1 MTMNFKNIISF
12 ICFILFFIIVSQGW
26 AESKKPNFWIT
37 EEEAALPERKILK
50 AKKERLPRT
59 DLAYPVSDESMAGPI
74 INVEK
79 PSQKKTYSDLIDV
92 VIHFTKNPFG
102 EPVDMKSLKVIL
114 LKLWDIDLTDRVRS
128 FIKGTDIEASGLKFP
143 EGEHEIEIR
152 IKDQE
157 EMETTMVFKV
167 KVG

>member
-1 MTMNFKNIISF
+1 MLMNLKNSFSF
-12 ICFILFFIIVSQGW
+12 ISFILFFIFISQSW
-26 AESKKPNFWIT
+26 AENKKSNFWIT
-37 EEEAALPERKILK
+37 KEEAALPDRNVSESKT
-50 AKKERLPRT
+50 ERLPRS

-102 EPVDMKSLKVIL
+102 EPVDMKSLKVVL

-128 FIKGTDIEASGLKFP
+128 YIKGTDIEASGLKFP
-143 EGEHEIEIR
+143 SGEHEIEIR

-167 KVG
+167 KVS

>member
-1 MTMNFKNIISF
+1 
-12 ICFILFFIIVSQGW
+12 
-26 AESKKPNFWIT
+26 
-37 EEEAALPERKILK
+37 
-50 AKKERLPRT
+50 
-59 DLAYPVSDESMAGPI
+59 
-74 INVEK
+74 
-79 PSQKKTYSDLIDV
+79 
-92 VIHFTKNPFG
+92 
-102 EPVDMKSLKVIL
+102 MKSLKVIL

-157 EMETTMVFKV
+157 EMETSMVFKV

>member
-1 MTMNFKNIISF
+1 MTMNLKNTFSF
-12 ICFILFFIIVSQGW
+12 IFFILFFIIVSQGW
-26 AESKKPNFWIT
+26 TESKKPDFWIT
-37 EEEAALPERKILK
+37 EEEAALPERKISK
-50 AKKERLPRT
+50 SKKERLPRI

-79 PSQKKTYSDLIDV
+79 PSQKKTYNDLIDV

-102 EPVDMKSLKVIL
+102 EPVNMKSLEVVL

-128 FIKGTDIEASGLKFP
+128 FIKGTNIEASGLKFP

-157 EMETTMVFKV
+157 DMETTMVFKV